1 MKLVHMASGLAV
13 AIALAACADKSADI
27 QTPAPA
33 ANTSISATQQ
43 PAIQQPNVSGTVW
56 IRQKVALPPDA
67 VLTVT
72 LSDASL
78 ADAPSKVLAQKAVRT
93 EGKQSPFSFVL
104 PFNPADV
111 QPNARILLSAAITV
125 NDKLVF
131 ITDTVQPVINQGG
144 TKADLTLVPV
154 QQTAVPVQASGGA
167 TTTVPSTS
175 PTQVN
180 PSSSSYAIFSA
191 VNPLRPERVSSSS
204 DNAASRF
211 ARFPIPS
218 HLLPVMPVV
227 DAVNPVRL
235 AKLCRGD

>member
-33 ANTSISATQQ
+33 ANTATQQ

-93 EGKQSPFSFVL
+93 EGKQAPFNFAL
-104 PFNPADV
+104 PYNPADI

-131 ITDTVQPVINQGG
+131 ITDTVQPVINKGG

-180 PSSSSYAIFSA
+180 PSSA
-191 VNPLRPERVSSSS
+191 VPAPTQY
-204 DNAASRF
+204 
-211 ARFPIPS
+211 
-218 HLLPVMPVV
+218 
-227 DAVNPVRL
+227 
-235 AKLCRGD
+235 